1 VSDQAPK
8 GARVKEGRKVV
19 ITGGRDFMDYE
30 FVRSTLDALDPRPTL
45 IASGCATGADRLA
58 MTWAKKMGV
67 QFVGFPVYQSQWR
80 VTGKGAG
87 PIRNGLMLDILK
99 PDLVVAFPGNRG
111 TADCIRQAERRGIT
125 VQLVN
130 PEVTP

>member
-1 VSDQAPK
+1 
-8 GARVKEGRKVV
+8 
-19 ITGGRDFMDYE
+19 
-30 FVRSTLDALDPRPTL
+30 
-45 IASGCATGADRLA
+45 